1 MIQSVNPAPT
11 DETDGLPMPRRIWA
25 VISNRIRSLICQY
38 WTLTLLTSVLPHP
51 FALISG
57 LPRRDYLDYQQF
69 TSWQSLFLYCLFP
82 LWGRL
87 SVIESISFGDWVI
100 LYHFT

>member
-25 VISNRIRSLICQY
+25 VISVGFALCM
-38 WTLTLLTSVLPHP
+38 SVLDVN
-51 FALISG
+51 IINIV
-57 LPRRDYLDYQQF
+57 LPTLSHDFGTSPAVTTWIINGYQ
-69 TSWQSLFLYCLFP
+69 WQSLFLYCLFP

-87 SVIESISFGDWVI
+87 SVIEKYIFRGLGYSVS
-100 LYHFT
+100 LH